1 MKKANFC
8 QKLYIF
14 WYNLAVQFFHK
25 GNIMSKVCIVYGSS
39 MGNTEEAA
47 NLIANKL
54 GVDDVYNIGQTDA
67 DTINGYEKIIF
78 GTSTWGSGDLQDEWD
93 SFDFDSIDVKG
104 KTIALFGMGD
114 SSSYSDT
121 YCNGMGILFEKFSAK
136 GAKIVGAVST
146 DGYTFDESE
155 AVKDGKF
162 VGLALDADNESDKT
176 EERISN
182 WVEQIRSDFA

>member
-1 MKKANFC
+1 MY
-8 QKLYIF
+8 YIKNIKITTF
-14 WYNLAVQFFHK
+14 NGVTSVLPLKNGLNIIYGPSNTGKSLVLDCIDFLMGSK
-25 GNIMSKVCIVYGSS
+25 GRNENNRSEESISYKRLSKS
-39 MGNTEEAA
+39 E
-47 NLIANKL
+47 LKIASIAL
-54 GVDDVYNIGQTDA
+54 
-67 DTINGYEKIIF
+67 
-78 GTSTWGSGDLQDEWD
+78 
-93 SFDFDSIDVKG
+93 SIDVNG

>member
-1 MKKANFC
+1 M
-8 QKLYIF
+8 YIF
-14 WYNLAVQFFHK
+14 WYNLVVQFFHK
-25 GNIMSKVCIVYGSS
+25 GDIMSKVCIVYGSS

-93 SFDFDSIDVKG
+93 SFDFDSIDVNG

>member
-1 MKKANFC
+1 
-8 QKLYIF
+8 
-14 WYNLAVQFFHK
+14 
-25 GNIMSKVCIVYGSS
+25 MSKVCIVYGSS

-93 SFDFDSIDVKG
+93 SFDFDSLDVKG

-121 YCNGMGILFEKFSAK
+121 YCNGMGILFVKFSAK

>member
-1 MKKANFC
+1 
-8 QKLYIF
+8 
-14 WYNLAVQFFHK
+14 
-25 GNIMSKVCIVYGSS
+25 MSKVCIVYGSS

-67 DTINGYEKIIF
+67 STINGYEKIIF

-93 SFDFDSIDVKG
+93 SFDIDSIDVNG
-104 KTIALFGMGD
+104 KTVALFGMGD

-121 YCNGMGILFEKFSAK
+121 YCNGMGILYSKFSAK

-182 WVEQIRSDFA
+182 WVEQIRGDFA

>member
-1 MKKANFC
+1 
-8 QKLYIF
+8 
-14 WYNLAVQFFHK
+14 
-25 GNIMSKVCIVYGSS
+25 MSKVCIVYGSS

-93 SFDFDSIDVKG
+93 SFDFDSLDVKG

-121 YCNGMGILFEKFSAK
+121 YFNGMGILFEKFSAK

>member
-1 MKKANFC
+1 
-8 QKLYIF
+8 
-14 WYNLAVQFFHK
+14 
-25 GNIMSKVCIVYGSS
+25 MSKVCIVYGSS

-121 YCNGMGILFEKFSAK
+121 YCNGMGILLEKFSAK
-136 GAKIVGAVST
+136 GANIVGAVST

>member
-1 MKKANFC
+1 
-8 QKLYIF
+8 
-14 WYNLAVQFFHK
+14 
-25 GNIMSKVCIVYGSS
+25 MSKVCVVFGSS

-47 NLIANKL
+47 NLIAAAL
-54 GVDDVYNIGQTDA
+54 GVDDVFNIGQTDA
-67 DTINGYEKIIF
+67 STINGYEKVIF

-93 SFDFDSIDVKG
+93 SFDIDSIEVAG

-121 YCNGMGILFEKFSAK
+121 YCNGMGILYTKFKEK
-136 GAKIVGAVST
+136 GANIVGAVST
-146 DGYTFDESE
+146 NGYTFDESE

-176 EERISN
+176 QERIN
-182 WVEQIRSDFA
+182 AWVAQIKPDFE

>member
-1 MKKANFC
+1 
-8 QKLYIF
+8 
-14 WYNLAVQFFHK
+14 
-25 GNIMSKVCIVYGSS
+25 MSKVCIVYGSS

-78 GTSTWGSGDLQDEWD
+78 GTSTWGSGELQDEWD
-93 SFDFDSIDVKG
+93 SFDVDSIDVNG

-155 AVKDGKF
+155 AAKDGKF